1 MNLIEIKKTKNS
13 KEENFPVGS
22 RLISKKFRSQILIFY
37 DFARA
42 ADDIAD
48 SPNLTSKEKI
58 KRLNLFKKNLEKEKP
73 NLTKII
79 KLKQVCQK
87 NKISLNHAFNLL
99 KAFKQDALKN
109 RYKNWAELIG
119 YCKYSAVPV
128 VRFVVDLHGE
138 KKEAY
143 KFSDPLCIALQILN
157 HIQDIK
163 KDYKEINRIYL
174 PHTFIKK
181 YKINL
186 HQIKK
191 NYLDKNMRDALNEI
205 LFHTEKLI
213 IKANKYKRIMK
224 NNKLSKETNLILEI
238 AKKLLILLK
247 KNDPLKNKVVLNKFD
262 YLKCFVKSFL

>member
-1 MNLIEIKKTKNS
+1 MILNILM
-13 KEENFPVGS
+13 EN
-22 RLISKKFRSQILIFY
+22 
-37 DFARA
+37 
-42 ADDIAD
+42 
-48 SPNLTSKEKI
+48 
-58 KRLNLFKKNLEKEKP
+58 
-73 NLTKII
+73 
-79 KLKQVCQK
+79 
-87 NKISLNHAFNLL
+87 
-99 KAFKQDALKN
+99 
-109 RYKNWAELIG
+109 
-119 YCKYSAVPV
+119 
-128 VRFVVDLHGE
+128 
-138 KKEAY
+138 KEAY
-143 KFSDPLCIALQILN
+143 KFSDPLCISLQILI